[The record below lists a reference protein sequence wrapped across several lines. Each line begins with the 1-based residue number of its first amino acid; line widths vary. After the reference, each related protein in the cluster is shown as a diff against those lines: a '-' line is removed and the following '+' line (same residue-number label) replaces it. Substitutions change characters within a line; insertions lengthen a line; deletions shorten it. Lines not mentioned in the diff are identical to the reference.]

1 MRYRPTAKLY
11 FFIFLLACIV
21 LGFCGA
27 NLPDQH
33 VIPNLSTFQLMDA
46 DLNSFVWL
54 SRIAAAYYFAYFL
67 IVLPVLGLTETPL
80 PVPES
85 ISTPVLSHPAS
96 APAGAAASPEHK
108 G

>member
-11 FFIFLLACIV
+11 FFLFVLACLV
-21 LGFCGA
+21 LGYCGGK
-27 NLPDQH
+27 LPDDQ
-33 VIPNLSTFQLMDA
+33 VIPGLTSFQLMGS

-54 SRIAAAYYFAYFL
+54 SRVAALYYFAYFL
-67 IVLPVLGLTETPL
+67 LILPLLGLFETPL

-85 ISTPVLSHPAS
+85 ISAPVLTHPATT
-96 APAGAAASPEHK
+96 PAGAVASPEMK